1 MDILDITVVG
11 TNYVGL
17 VSAACFAE
25 MGNCVLCLDNNE
37 ARIQRLQKGETPL
50 YEPGLD
56 SILNDNSNTG
66 HLTYSHDFSKIP
78 QQCQVFYIAVDTP
91 SARDGSAD
99 LSALWQVIDQ
109 VADKIEQD
117 SLIIT
122 ASTVPVGTSEKI
134 KSRVISRLVQQAK
147 SFNID
152 IAANPQFLK
161 EGSAVEDF
169 NRPDRIII
177 GIENDKTKR
186 LMRKLYKPYSL
197 SFDKLMFMGIRDA
210 ELTKYATN
218 AMLAT
223 KISLMNE
230 MANLAEKLDVDIEH
244 VRMGMGADSRI
255 GFSYIYP
262 GCGYGGSF
270 FPNDVK
276 TLINMGEAHGYMA
289 NILHAIDDRNELQK
303 QRLFE
308 KVSARFGHDLTGNTI
323 AVWGLAFKPGTDDL
337 RQAPSLVL
345 IESLLKAGAK
355 IRAYDP
361 VAMDNARDYFAHA
374 YRDENPLNDGRITL
388 VDHQYDA
395 LKNADAMVL
404 VTEWKPFRQPDL
416 NAMKRLMKNLVII
429 DGRNQYDPE
438 TLKAEGFEYSGVGRT
453 I

>member
-1 MDILDITVVG
+1 LDITVVG

-25 MGNCVLCLDNNE
+25 MGNCVICLDNNE
-37 ARIQRLQKGETPL
+37 SRIKQLQKGETPL

-56 SILNDNSNTG
+56 SILNDNLQTG
-66 HLTYSHDFSKIP
+66 RLSYSQDFGQIP
-78 QQCQVFYIAVDTP
+78 QQCHVFYIAVDTP

-99 LSALWQVIDQ
+99 LTSLWQVIDQ
-109 VADKIEQD
+109 LAANINQD

-134 KSRVISRLVQQAK
+134 KQRFLQRLSEQEK
-147 SFNID
+147 SFSIN

-161 EGSAVEDF
+161 EGTAVEDF

-177 GIENDKTKR
+177 GVENEKAKR
-186 LMRKLYKPYSL
+186 LMRKLYKPFSR
-197 SFDKLMFMGIRDA
+197 SFDKLMFMGVRDA
-210 ELTKYATN
+210 ELTKYAAN

-223 KISLMNE
+223 KISFMNE

-276 TLINMGEAHGYMA
+276 TLINMGAEHGYQA
-289 NILHAIDDRNELQK
+289 KILRAIDDRNELQK

-308 KVSARFGHDLTGNTI
+308 KLTHQLGNDLTGKTI
-323 AVWGLAFKPGTDDL
+323 AVWGLSFKPGTDDL

-345 IESLLKAGAK
+345 IEALLKAGAVV
-355 IRAYDP
+355 RAYDP
-361 VAMDNARDYFAHA
+361 VAMDNAREYFA
-374 YRDENPLNDGRITL
+374 DELFNEGQITL

-395 LKNADAMVL
+395 LKDADAMIL
-404 VTEWKPFRQPDL
+404 VTEWKPFRQPDF

-429 DGRNQYDPE
+429 DGRNQYDPA
-438 TLKAEGFEYSGVGRT
+438 TLKAEGFKYSGIGRT

>member
-1 MDILDITVVG
+1 LDITVVG

-25 MGNCVLCLDNNE
+25 MGNRVLCLDNNIS
-37 ARIQRLQKGETPL
+37 RIHQLQKGETPL

-56 SILNDNSNTG
+56 SILNDNLNTG
-66 HLTYSHDFSKIP
+66 RLIYDYEFSKIS

-91 SARDGSAD
+91 SARDGSAE
-99 LSALWQVIDQ
+99 LSILWQAVDQ
-109 VADKIEQD
+109 VCDQIQQD
-117 SLIIT
+117 CLIIT

-134 KSRVISRLVQQAK
+134 KHRILHRLNEQGK
-147 SFNID
+147 SFNIE

-161 EGSAVEDF
+161 EGTAVEDF

-177 GIENDKTKR
+177 GIESDKTKR
-186 LMRKLYKPYSL
+186 LMRKLYKPFSR

-210 ELTKYATN
+210 ELTKYAAN

-223 KISLMNE
+223 KISFMNE
-230 MANLAEKLDVDIEH
+230 MANLAEKLDVDIEN

-276 TLINMGEAHGYMA
+276 TLINMGAEHGYKA
-289 NILHAIDDRNELQK
+289 NILHAIDERNELQK

-308 KVSARFGHDLTGNTI
+308 KVSEQLGANLTGKVVAI
-323 AVWGLAFKPGTDDL
+323 WGLAFKPGTDDL

-345 IESLLKAGAK
+345 IKALLKAGASV
-355 IRAYDP
+355 RAYDP
-361 VAMDNARDYFAHA
+361 VAMNNAREYFSAELF
-374 YRDENPLNDGRITL
+374 DEGRITL

-404 VTEWKPFRQPDL
+404 VTEWKPFRQPDF

-429 DGRNQYDPE
+429 DGRNQYDPA
-438 TLKAEGFEYSGVGRT
+438 TLKADGFQYSGIGRT

>member
-1 MDILDITVVG
+1 LDITVVG

-37 ARIQRLQKGETPL
+37 PRIQQLQKGKTPL

-56 SILNDNSNTG
+56 SILNDNLQTG
-66 HLTYSHDFSKIP
+66 RLSYSQDFAKIP
-78 QQCQVFYIAVDTP
+78 QQCHVFYIAVDTP

-99 LSALWQVIDQ
+99 LTILWQVIDQ
-109 VADKIEQD
+109 LAAKINQD

-134 KSRVISRLVQQAK
+134 KQRLLERLSEQEK
-147 SFNID
+147 SFSIS

-161 EGSAVEDF
+161 EGTAVEDF

-177 GIENDKTKR
+177 GIESDKTKR
-186 LMRKLYKPYSL
+186 LMRKLYKPFSR
-197 SFDKLMFMGIRDA
+197 SFDKLMFMGVRDA
-210 ELTKYATN
+210 ELTKYAAN

-223 KISLMNE
+223 KISFMNE

-276 TLINMGEAHGYMA
+276 TLINMGAEHGYQA
-289 NILHAIDDRNELQK
+289 KILHAIDDRNELQK

-308 KVSARFGHDLTGNTI
+308 KLTSQLGSDLTDKTI

-345 IESLLKAGAK
+345 IEALLKAGAK
-355 IRAYDP
+355 VRAYDP
-361 VAMDNARDYFAHA
+361 VAMDNALEHFA
-374 YRDENPLNDGRITL
+374 DELFNEGQITL

-395 LKNADAMVL
+395 LKDADAMVL
-404 VTEWKPFRQPDL
+404 VTEWKPFRQPDF

-429 DGRNQYDPE
+429 DGRNQYDPA
-438 TLKAEGFEYSGVGRT
+438 TLKAEGFKYSGIGRT

>member
-1 MDILDITVVG
+1 
-11 TNYVGL
+11 
-17 VSAACFAE
+17 
-25 MGNCVLCLDNNE
+25 MGNRVLCLDNNIS
-37 ARIQRLQKGETPL
+37 RIQQLQKGETPL

-56 SILNDNSNTG
+56 SILNDNLNTG
-66 HLTYSHDFSKIP
+66 RLIYDHEFSRIS

-91 SARDGSAD
+91 SARDGSAE
-99 LSALWQVIDQ
+99 LSTLWQAVDQ
-109 VADKIEQD
+109 VCDQIQQD
-117 SLIIT
+117 CLIIT

-134 KSRVISRLVQQAK
+134 KHRILNRLSEQDK
-147 SFNID
+147 SFNIE

-161 EGSAVEDF
+161 EGTAVEDF

-177 GIENDKTKR
+177 GIESDKTKR
-186 LMRKLYKPYSL
+186 LMRKLYKPFSR

-210 ELTKYATN
+210 ELTKYAAN

-223 KISLMNE
+223 KISFMNE
-230 MANLAEKLDVDIEH
+230 MANLAEKLDVDIEN

-276 TLINMGEAHGYMA
+276 TLINMGAEHGYKA
-289 NILHAIDDRNELQK
+289 NILHAIDERNELQK

-308 KVSARFGHDLTGNTI
+308 KVSEQLGANLTGKVVAI
-323 AVWGLAFKPGTDDL
+323 WGLAFKPGTDDL

-345 IESLLKAGAK
+345 IKALLKAGASV
-355 IRAYDP
+355 RAYDP
-361 VAMDNARDYFAHA
+361 VAMDNAREYFSAELFDA
-374 YRDENPLNDGRITL
+374 GRITL

-404 VTEWKPFRQPDL
+404 VTEWKPFRQPDF

-429 DGRNQYDPE
+429 DGRNQYDPA
-438 TLKAEGFEYSGVGRT
+438 TLKADGFQYSGIGRT

>member
-1 MDILDITVVG
+1 LDITVVG

-25 MGNCVLCLDNNE
+25 MGNRVLCLDNNIS
-37 ARIQRLQKGETPL
+37 RIHQLQKGETPL

-56 SILNDNSNTG
+56 SILNDNLNTG
-66 HLTYSHDFSKIP
+66 RLIYDHEFSKIS

-91 SARDGSAD
+91 SARDGSAE
-99 LSALWQVIDQ
+99 LSILWQAVDQ
-109 VADKIEQD
+109 VCDQIQQD
-117 SLIIT
+117 CLIIT

-134 KSRVISRLVQQAK
+134 KHRILHHLNEQGK
-147 SFNID
+147 SFNIE

-161 EGSAVEDF
+161 EGTAVEDF

-177 GIENDKTKR
+177 GIESDKTKR
-186 LMRKLYKPYSL
+186 LMRKLYKPFSR

-210 ELTKYATN
+210 ELTKYAAN

-223 KISLMNE
+223 KISFMNE
-230 MANLAEKLDVDIEH
+230 MANLAEKLDVDIEN

-276 TLINMGEAHGYMA
+276 TLINMGAEHGYKA
-289 NILHAIDDRNELQK
+289 NILHAIDERNELQK

-308 KVSARFGHDLTGNTI
+308 KVSEQLGANLTGKVVAI
-323 AVWGLAFKPGTDDL
+323 WGLAFKPGTDDL

-345 IESLLKAGAK
+345 IKALLKAGASV
-355 IRAYDP
+355 RAYDP
-361 VAMDNARDYFAHA
+361 VAMENAREYFSAELF
-374 YRDENPLNDGRITL
+374 DEGRITL

-404 VTEWKPFRQPDL
+404 VTEWKPFRQPDF

-429 DGRNQYDPE
+429 DGRNQYDPA
-438 TLKAEGFEYSGVGRT
+438 TLKADGFQYSGIGRT

>member
-1 MDILDITVVG
+1 MDITVVG

-25 MGNCVLCLDNNE
+25 MGNRVLCLDNNIS
-37 ARIQRLQKGETPL
+37 RIHQLQKGETPL

-56 SILNDNSNTG
+56 SILNDNLNTG
-66 HLTYSHDFSKIP
+66 RLIYDHEFSKIS

-91 SARDGSAD
+91 SARDGSAE
-99 LSALWQVIDQ
+99 LSILWQAVDQ
-109 VADKIEQD
+109 VCDQIQQD
-117 SLIIT
+117 CLIIT

-134 KSRVISRLVQQAK
+134 KHRILHHLNEQGK
-147 SFNID
+147 SFNIE

-161 EGSAVEDF
+161 EGTAVEDF

-177 GIENDKTKR
+177 GIESDKTKR
-186 LMRKLYKPYSL
+186 LMRKLYKPFSR

-210 ELTKYATN
+210 ELTKYAAN

-223 KISLMNE
+223 KISFMNE
-230 MANLAEKLDVDIEH
+230 MANLAEKLDVDIEN

-276 TLINMGEAHGYMA
+276 TLINMGAEHGYKA
-289 NILHAIDDRNELQK
+289 NILHAIDERNELQK

-308 KVSARFGHDLTGNTI
+308 KVSEQLGANLTGKVVAI
-323 AVWGLAFKPGTDDL
+323 WGLAFKPGTDDL

-345 IESLLKAGAK
+345 IKALLKAGASV
-355 IRAYDP
+355 RAYDP
-361 VAMDNARDYFAHA
+361 VAMENAREYFSAELF
-374 YRDENPLNDGRITL
+374 DEGRITL

-404 VTEWKPFRQPDL
+404 VTEWKPFRQPDF

-429 DGRNQYDPE
+429 DGRNQYDPA
-438 TLKAEGFEYSGVGRT
+438 TLKADGFQYSGIGRT

>member
-1 MDILDITVVG
+1 MDITVVG

-25 MGNCVLCLDNNE
+25 MGNRVLCLDNNIS
-37 ARIQRLQKGETPL
+37 RIHQLQKGETPL

-56 SILNDNSNTG
+56 SILNDNLNTG
-66 HLTYSHDFSKIP
+66 RLIYDHEFSKIS

-91 SARDGSAD
+91 SARDGSAE
-99 LSALWQVIDQ
+99 LSILWQAVDQ
-109 VADKIEQD
+109 VCDQIQQD
-117 SLIIT
+117 CLIIT

-134 KSRVISRLVQQAK
+134 KHRILHRLNEQGK
-147 SFNID
+147 SFNIE

-161 EGSAVEDF
+161 EGTAVEDF

-177 GIENDKTKR
+177 GIESDKTKR
-186 LMRKLYKPYSL
+186 LMRKLYKPFSR

-210 ELTKYATN
+210 ELTKYAAN

-223 KISLMNE
+223 KISFMNE
-230 MANLAEKLDVDIEH
+230 MANLAEKLDVDIEN

-276 TLINMGEAHGYMA
+276 TLINMGAEHGYKA
-289 NILHAIDDRNELQK
+289 NILHAIDERNELQK

-308 KVSARFGHDLTGNTI
+308 KVSEQLGANLTGKVI
-323 AVWGLAFKPGTDDL
+323 AIWGLAFKPGTDDL

-345 IESLLKAGAK
+345 IKALLKAGASV
-355 IRAYDP
+355 RAYDP
-361 VAMDNARDYFAHA
+361 VAMDNAREYFASELF
-374 YRDENPLNDGRITL
+374 DEGRITL
-388 VDHQYDA
+388 VNHQYDA

-404 VTEWKPFRQPDL
+404 VTEWKPFRQPDF

-429 DGRNQYDPE
+429 DGRNQYDPA
-438 TLKAEGFEYSGVGRT
+438 TLKADGFQYSGIGRT

>member
-1 MDILDITVVG
+1 MDITVVG

-25 MGNCVLCLDNNE
+25 MGNCVICLDNNE
-37 ARIQRLQKGETPL
+37 SRIQQLQKGETPL

-56 SILNDNSNTG
+56 SILNDNLQTG
-66 HLTYSHDFSKIP
+66 RLSYSQDFGQIP
-78 QQCQVFYIAVDTP
+78 QQCHVFYIAVDTP

-99 LSALWQVIDQ
+99 LTSLWQVIDQ
-109 VADKIEQD
+109 LAANINQD

-134 KSRVISRLVQQAK
+134 KQRFLQRLSEQEK
-147 SFNID
+147 SFSIN

-161 EGSAVEDF
+161 EGTAVEDF

-177 GIENDKTKR
+177 GVENEKAKR
-186 LMRKLYKPYSL
+186 LMRKLYKPFSR
-197 SFDKLMFMGIRDA
+197 SFDKLMFMGVRDA
-210 ELTKYATN
+210 ELTKYAAN

-223 KISLMNE
+223 KISFMNE

-276 TLINMGEAHGYMA
+276 TLINMGAEHGYQA
-289 NILHAIDDRNELQK
+289 KILHAIDDRNELQK

-308 KVSARFGHDLTGNTI
+308 KLTHQLGNDLTGKTI
-323 AVWGLAFKPGTDDL
+323 AVWGLSFKPGTDDL

-345 IESLLKAGAK
+345 IEALLKAGAVV
-355 IRAYDP
+355 RAYDP
-361 VAMDNARDYFAHA
+361 VAMDNAREYFA
-374 YRDENPLNDGRITL
+374 DELFNEGQITL

-395 LKNADAMVL
+395 LKDADAMVL
-404 VTEWKPFRQPDL
+404 VTEWKPFRQPDF

-429 DGRNQYDPE
+429 DGRNQYDPA
-438 TLKAEGFEYSGVGRT
+438 TLKAEGFKYSGIGRT

>member
-1 MDILDITVVG
+1 MDITVVG

-25 MGNCVLCLDNNE
+25 MGNCVICLDNNE
-37 ARIQRLQKGETPL
+37 SRIQQLQKGETPL

-56 SILNDNSNTG
+56 SILNDNLQTG
-66 HLTYSHDFSKIP
+66 RLSYSQDFGQIP
-78 QQCQVFYIAVDTP
+78 QQCHVFYIAVDTP

-99 LSALWQVIDQ
+99 LTSLWQVIDQ
-109 VADKIEQD
+109 LAANINQD

-134 KSRVISRLVQQAK
+134 KQRFLQRLSEQEK
-147 SFNID
+147 SFSIN

-161 EGSAVEDF
+161 EGTAVEDF

-177 GIENDKTKR
+177 GVENEKAKR
-186 LMRKLYKPYSL
+186 LMRKLYKPFSR
-197 SFDKLMFMGIRDA
+197 SFDKLMFMGVRDA
-210 ELTKYATN
+210 ELTKYAAN

-223 KISLMNE
+223 KISFMNE

-276 TLINMGEAHGYMA
+276 TLINMGAEHGYQA
-289 NILHAIDDRNELQK
+289 KILHAIDDRNELQK

-308 KVSARFGHDLTGNTI
+308 KLTLQIGNDLTGKTI
-323 AVWGLAFKPGTDDL
+323 AVWGLSFKPGTDDL

-345 IESLLKAGAK
+345 IEALLKAGAVV
-355 IRAYDP
+355 RAYDP
-361 VAMDNARDYFAHA
+361 VAMDNAREYFA
-374 YRDENPLNDGRITL
+374 DELFNEGQITL

-395 LKNADAMVL
+395 LKDADAMVL
-404 VTEWKPFRQPDL
+404 VTEWKPFRQPDF

-429 DGRNQYDPE
+429 DGRNQYDPA
-438 TLKAEGFEYSGVGRT
+438 TLKAEGFKYSGIGRT